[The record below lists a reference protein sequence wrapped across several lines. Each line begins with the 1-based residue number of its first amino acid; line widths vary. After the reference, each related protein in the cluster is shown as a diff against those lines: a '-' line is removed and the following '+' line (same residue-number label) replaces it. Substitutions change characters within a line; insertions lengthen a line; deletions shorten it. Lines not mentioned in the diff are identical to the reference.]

1 MRFAVCSF
9 GCAAGALLA
18 LSSCCSAACHAH
30 AVLYASRSPPAARV
44 LTLNSRISECTR
56 RWSVASSCGLQFW
69 LRCRRASRSL
79 SLLQCCMP
87 RACTPVC
94 KPLTSRRARAHF
106 EFANFTECTRGGGVY
121 QCRRSSSS
129 SKQNQV
135 HQQLMQLKSPA
146 TATAALATPP
156 ARARAH
162 FEFANIFANF
172 KVYKVHA
179 ACCYP
184 DGGCTR

>member
-1 MRFAVCSF
+1 MGFITQRTETRFEWIHFEFANFRVHAAVVGCIKLRFAVCSF

-18 LSSCCSAACHAH
+18 LSRCCSAACHAH
-30 AVLYASRSPPAARV
+30 ALLYASRSPPAARV
-44 LTLNSRISECTR
+44 LILNSRIS
-56 RWSVASSCGLQFW
+56 
-69 LRCRRASRSL
+69 
-79 SLLQCCMP
+79 
-87 RACTPVC
+87 
-94 KPLTSRRARAHF
+94 
-106 EFANFTECTRGGGVY
+106 ECTRGGGVY